1 VNGFL
6 IDTNVLSEFARRQ
19 PADARVD
26 RWLKTA
32 NEESL
37 FVSVLTMAEIRRGV
51 ELLPAGKRRFE
62 LEAWYVALQVSFAD
76 RLLPV
81 TMPIGDRWAKLSAQ
95 AQRRGTPL
103 AILDGFIGAT
113 ALEHELTVVTRNV
126 RDFAAMDVVVLN
138 PWKAGG

>member
-62 LEAWYVALQVSFAD
+62 LEAWYVALQVSFAAA
-76 RLLPV
+76 RNAVGNPGR
-81 TMPIGDRWAKLSAQ
+81 IH
-95 AQRRGTPL
+95 RGH
-103 AILDGFIGAT
+103 GAG
-113 ALEHELTVVTRNV
+113 A
-126 RDFAAMDVVVLN
+126 
-138 PWKAGG
+138 